1 VSIKLAENGVSRGG
15 LAAAVAAIAAYAVL
29 AFAGAPAAFAAGCAR
44 IAATN
49 GSDSAAGTQAQPFR
63 SAQKLVDSLAAG
75 ETGCL
80 RAGTYSGN
88 VKVSRSG
95 TSGAPITLTSF
106 PGERATV
113 SGKLWIDE
121 SANFITVSSLD
132 LDGRN
137 AGNLASPAING
148 DDVTFVGNDVTNHN
162 TTICFSIGPTT
173 YGRAYRTVIQGNR
186 IHNCG
191 ELPATNLDHGIYVE
205 HSTAARIVDNV
216 IYDNA
221 DRGVQLYPDAQ
232 SSYVARNIID
242 GNGEGVT
249 IAGGSEDYGAQA
261 SNDNVVEQNVI
272 TNSVQRYNVES
283 HWGSPVV
290 GQRNFVRQNCVFG
303 GARDGDNHGLSR
315 DNGFTSSDNLLA
327 DPRYVNRAAKDFTLS
342 ANSPCR
348 DLASYRTPAA
358 AVVSIVLS
366 APSSARTG
374 TRVPISGRVT
384 GPKRPR
390 RITLRTRNGKRWKKV
405 KSVRVDSKGHFKV
418 RTRLRKSSRSGNN
431 NRRKLVL
438 QAVKLS
444 GNSRTLKLKAVAS
457 GIGSSN
463 TVKVRVRR

>member
-1 VSIKLAENGVSRGG
+1 MAGLRHTPLYDANTAEGQGVSKKLAENGVSRGG

-44 IAATN
+44 VAATN

-80 RAGTYSGN
+80 RSGTYSGN
-88 VKVSRSG
+88 VKVTRSG
-95 TSGAPITLTSF
+95 ASGAPITLTSY

-113 SGKLWIDE
+113 AGKLWITE
-121 SANFITVSSLD
+121 SANFVTVSSLD

-162 TTICFSIGPTT
+162 TTICFSVGPTT
-173 YGRAYRTVIQGNR
+173 YGRAYRTIIQGNR

-232 SSYVARNIID
+232 SSYVARNTID

-249 IAGGSEDYGAQA
+249 IAGGNEDYGAQA
-261 SNDNVVEQNVI
+261 SNDNVIEQNVI

-290 GQRNFVRQNCVFG
+290 GQRNVVRQNCVFG
-303 GARDGDNHGLSR
+303 GARDGHQPR
-315 DNGFTSSDNLLA
+315 PLA
-327 DPRYVNRAAKDFTLS
+327 RQRLHEL
-342 ANSPCR
+342 R
-348 DLASYRTPAA
+348 QPAGRP
-358 AVVSIVLS
+358 AV
-366 APSSARTG
+366 RQ
-374 TRVPISGRVT
+374 
-384 GPKRPR
+384 PR
-390 RITLRTRNGKRWKKV
+390 RQELHAQREQPLPQPGELPRAGRRGGQHRPQRAKLRSPRHDGPAQRTR
-405 KSVRVDSKGHFKV
+405 D
-418 RTRLRKSSRSGNN
+418 RT
-431 NRRKLVL
+431 
-438 QAVKLS
+438 QAPPPHNPAHPQRQALEEGQV
-444 GNSRTLKLKAVAS
+444 GAR
-457 GIGSSN
+457 
-463 TVKVRVRR
+463 